1 MLINTE
7 KSIHI
12 IESNKNQNP
21 NNWIYLINSK
31 SIKTLIIQNKNQ
43 VANWY
48 TYQNNLLTEIK

>member
-1 MLINTE
+1 MFSLE

-12 IESNKNQNP
+12 IESNKNQDP

-48 TYQNNLLTEIK
+48 TYQNNLLTEVK